1 MQTKYV
7 TRYGSMKCT
16 TEVLIFFFVWKMQNK
31 CCMIRLSWLHH
42 AIKFSHQVI
51 QTMHYCVI
59 SLDRLSMQQH
69 SIKTEL
75 SS

>member
-1 MQTKYV
+1 
-7 TRYGSMKCT
+7 
-16 TEVLIFFFVWKMQNK
+16 
-31 CCMIRLSWLHH
+31 MIRLSWLHH